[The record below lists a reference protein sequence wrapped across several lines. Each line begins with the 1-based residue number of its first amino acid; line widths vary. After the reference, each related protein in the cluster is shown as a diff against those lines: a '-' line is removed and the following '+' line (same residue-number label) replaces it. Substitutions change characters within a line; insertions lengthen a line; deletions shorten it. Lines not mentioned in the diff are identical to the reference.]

1 METPVNKPSRSISAD
16 FVKAISIFGVVF
28 IHGSYLLGCV
38 SAISETILAS
48 FRFGV
53 PCFILLW
60 AYFFEKSYAKKDKA
74 GQRAYIIGRLKHL
87 FIVFCIWSIIYFA
100 ILADFSTIT
109 ITKLATVHFSGY
121 GWSGQY
127 FFIILFQLLIFY
139 PLIRYSY
146 SKSIL
151 RYSILASVIVL
162 YILSGYFY
170 DRLPGGLQKISYRP
184 FIYWLPYVYT
194 GIFMARATAIR
205 KLPVITALAVLILPV
220 EYYFFQLYNISHSDY
235 ITPGILIGSTLFC
248 VSIMQN
254 DFNIKSSAL
263 YNAIAY
269 LGSNTM
275 VVFVSNPLLIL
286 GFAALLSPLTTDC
299 NIFYQ
304 ILFPFLSAIMITIL
318 SISLG
323 VILKKTKLDKY
334 LS

>member
-1 METPVNKPSRSISAD
+1 METPINKPSRSISAD
-16 FVKAISIFGVVF
+16 FIKAISIFGVVF

-38 SAISETILAS
+38 SKISETILAS

-60 AYFFEKSYAKKDKA
+60 AYFFEKSYAKKDNEGKK
-74 GQRAYIIGRLKHL
+74 AYILGRLKHL
-87 FIVFCIWSIIYFA
+87 FIVFCIWSVIYFA
-100 ILADFSTIT
+100 VLADFSTISISKVFT
-109 ITKLATVHFSGY
+109 IHFSGY

-139 PLIRYSY
+139 PIIRYVY
-146 SKSIL
+146 DKPLL
-151 RYSILASVIVL
+151 RYATLAAVLLL

-170 DRLPGGLQKISYRP
+170 DRLPGVFQKISYRP

-194 GIFMARATAIR
+194 GLYMARKTASK
-205 KLPVITALAVLILPV
+205 KLPLIAAFAVLLIPA
-220 EYYFFQLYNISHSDY
+220 EYYFFQQYNISHSDY

-254 DFNIKSSAL
+254 DLDIKSRSL

-275 VVFVSNPLLIL
+275 IVFVCNPLLIL
-286 GFAALLSPLTTDC
+286 GFSALFSSLIQDC
-299 NIFYQ
+299 NVALQ
-304 ILFPFLSAIMITIL
+304 IVLPFTSAIIITVVCLAI
-318 SISLG
+318 G
-323 VILKKTKLDKY
+323 FILKKIKLDTY